1 MHDYKAPLRDQL
13 TPRRLTI
20 AMWDFAYL
28 LRRNTGEGYEDWD
41 ERLDELVDRGYNTV
55 RIDAFPD
62 LILASQNGHEAF
74 SFPSL
79 NRPWFMWDN
88 NAPTTV
94 RPAEQVPQF
103 VGKAAKHGLKVILST
118 WWWGGKI
125 NIWARSPQEITEA
138 WKATLRLMDREG
150 LADDILYVDI
160 TNEAHLPLSDLEPE
174 SEGWAPGEPRRWTLT
189 EAKRRWIG
197 KTCDGI
203 LSSLQAEFPH
213 YRSTMS
219 FTGGNPDEVGRL
231 CLQHADVLEYHL
243 FTEDPR
249 FLVRTRFNE
258 ELSPAIRAPAAVRG
272 LRRKSVHRD
281 VSSVHAARRHHHGP
295 RGSHD
300 GQMDVAE
307 DPANHGGGRAV
318 VRARDEHGI
327 GSPMVHDGA
336 CGPGLGMVQAMV
348 RGACRDVGRGRLLG
362 HDDLQL
368 CRPAIYPALGRQA
381 VAPGTEPKIPGKL
394 MSADGAIRPHR
405 VVWRPILL

>member
-258 ELSPAIRAPAAVRG
+258 ELSPAIRALPPYADYDEKAFTEMCRQFT
-272 LRRKSVHRD
+272 RRADTTMALVGPMMAKWMWQKIQRIMEVGEQWCVPVTNTESGAQWFMTEHAGQGWGWFRQWCEALVEMSGEAGFWGTTTCNCAGPQFTQLWADKQWHRELNQRFLE
-281 VSSVHAARRHHHGP
+281 S
-295 RGSHD
+295 
-300 GQMDVAE
+300 
-307 DPANHGGGRAV
+307 
-318 VRARDEHGI
+318 
-327 GSPMVHDGA
+327 
-336 CGPGLGMVQAMV
+336 
-348 RGACRDVGRGRLLG
+348 
-362 HDDLQL
+362 
-368 CRPAIYPALGRQA
+368 
-381 VAPGTEPKIPGKL
+381 
-394 MSADGAIRPHR
+394 
-405 VVWRPILL
+405 